1 MTELNEE
8 AIEKKKKEI
17 RKSLNLPEDARER
30 TTELKEKFHIKTSR
44 PIKDSLVEL
53 DDDRASSSK
62 RMKTDRYDRSYH
74 SEKDYRSGSRERQV
88 SDNYKRY
95 ERDRISHERDR
106 MSRERDNREIDRK
119 DRMRER
125 DYQQRPKSRESYHD
139 GSPPGHYSRDEPTDY
154 YKRGHPYK
162 WQAGQPKSQYY
173 TSHYYGR
180 ESSLRG
186 PIYEEKNG
194 EESELDSDS
203 PVTVV
208 TVLRLLTALE
218 ELLGP
223 SLGPK
228 VVELL
233 AKALALEKVKAN
245 SADEMLLNDVNC
257 VLLETVKEK
266 LKAQLNN
273 DMVEKHRSKAVRR
286 AIRDIAKVIHMASE
300 MEKSKTPEERQKE
313 AAARANSVQA
323 QSQKI
328 ATDDVQRTPEEEKRV
343 IAEKIA
349 ATLIAQGKKDVT
361 QEELEK
367 LVVYYYEKQRK
378 AKEAKLEDETSN
390 HASTM
395 SEDMKPTS
403 STVAESNSKSIASI
417 DADDSKKNHDG
428 EFGLPQDASSALESL
443 TDADLQTLLQN
454 FEDLSAEEQQHLHTY
469 MKKLEASDPTRVE
482 KLRKYVKIAFNTNDT
497 SNQNERIDD
506 YDKRIE
512 TKYPSKVSSNVGS
525 GTDMFYDDTRDKNNQ
540 TSTIL
545 DSDDDD
551 DYEYDDLCK
560 ATSKKL
566 KENELQIEN
575 KSPDQKSDGSSPI
588 KSDQFILG
596 NEILSRNDDVS
607 NSSSHGENSNS
618 RPDLKS
624 AESII
629 ANIMGSL
636 QKNVQSRNCNDRNQN
651 DTIATNTDMKN
662 QAPRHQIQSNI
673 PFYQQQL
680 LQQNHQSNPYNQSYN
695 NGGDQMPNLNNQFFA
710 NEFNLGNQNMFN
722 NNQSQNYS
730 NNVRPNIP
738 AFGQQQPQLTNQQFA
753 LLAQMQQE
761 MSQQQNNRQ
770 MSNNQFNLHN
780 AYGRSYH

>member
-1 MTELNEE
+1 MTELHEE

-17 RKSLNLPEDARER
+17 RKSLNLPEGARER
-30 TTELKEKFHIKTSR
+30 TTELKEKFHIKASR
-44 PIKDSLVEL
+44 PRKDSLAEP

-62 RMKTDRYDRSYH
+62 RIKTDRYDRLYH
-74 SEKDYRSGSRERQV
+74 SKRDYRSQSHEKQV

-95 ERDRISHERDR
+95 ERDRIS
-106 MSRERDNREIDRK
+106 REQDNREIDRN
-119 DRMRER
+119 DRIRER
-125 DYQQRPKSRESYHD
+125 EYQQRPQSRGSYHD
-139 GSPPGHYSRDEPTDY
+139 GSPPGHYSRDESSDY

-162 WQAGQPKSQYY
+162 WQAGQSKSQYY

-180 ESSLRG
+180 EPSSRG
-186 PIYEEKNG
+186 PMYEEKND
-194 EESELDSDS
+194 EELELDSDS

-300 MEKSKTPEERQKE
+300 IEKNKTPEERQKE

-323 QSQKI
+323 QSKI
-328 ATDDVQRTPEEEKRV
+328 ATDEVQRTPDEEKRV

-349 ATLIAQGKKDVT
+349 AALVAQGKKDVP

-367 LVVYYYEKQRK
+367 LVNYYYEKQRK
-378 AKEAKLEDETSN
+378 AKEAKLEPDETSN
-390 HASTM
+390 HAPTTS
-395 SEDMKPTS
+395 DDVKPTS
-403 STVAESNSKSIASI
+403 SSMAESNSKSNSVNLAAN
-417 DADDSKKNHDG
+417 DADDTKKNNDG

-497 SNQNERIDD
+497 NNQCKRVDD

-512 TKYPSKVSSNVGS
+512 TKYASKISSNIAS
-525 GTDMFYDDTRDKNNQ
+525 NTDMFYDDTRDKNKQ
-540 TSTIL
+540 ISTII

-566 KENELQIEN
+566 KENELQIGKQSPQMISDVNSPN
-575 KSPDQKSDGSSPI
+575 KH
-588 KSDQFILG
+588 DQFILG
-596 NEILSRNDDVS
+596 NEMLSRNDDIS
-607 NSSSHGENSNS
+607 NSSSRGENSNS

-636 QKNVQSRNCNDRNQN
+636 QKNVQSRNFNDHNQT
-651 DTIATNTDMKN
+651 DTTNTDMKN
-662 QAPRHQIQSNI
+662 QTPRHQIQSNI
-673 PFYQQQL
+673 PFYQQQQ
-680 LQQNHQSNPYNQSYN
+680 LQQQQQSNQSNQYNQTYN
-695 NGGDQMPNLNNQFFA
+695 NSGDQMPNLNNQFFA

-722 NNQSQNYS
+722 SNQSQNY
-730 NNVRPNIP
+730 NNLRPNIP
-738 AFGQQQPQLTNQQFA
+738 AYGQQQPQLTNQQFA

-761 MSQQQNNRQ
+761 MSHQQNNRQ
-770 MSNNQFNLHN
+770 ISNNQFNSNN
-780 AYGRSYH
+780 AYGRSYR

>member
-1 MTELNEE
+1 MTELHEE

-30 TTELKEKFHIKTSR
+30 TAELKEKFHIKTSR
-44 PIKDSLVEL
+44 PRKESLDEPN
-53 DDDRASSSK
+53 DDRASSSK

-95 ERDRISHERDR
+95 ERDRISRERDR
-106 MSRERDNREIDRK
+106 ISRERENREIDRK
-119 DRMRER
+119 DRIRER
-125 DYQQRPKSRESYHD
+125 EYQQRPKSRESYHD
-139 GSPPGHYSRDEPTDY
+139 GSPPGHYSRDELTDY
-154 YKRGHPYK
+154 HKRGHPYK
-162 WQAGQPKSQYY
+162 WQAGQPKTQYY

-180 ESSLRG
+180 EPSLRG
-186 PIYEEKNG
+186 PIYEEKID
-194 EESELDSDS
+194 EEPELDSDS

-208 TVLRLLTALE
+208 TVLRLLSALE

-228 VVELL
+228 IVELL

-266 LKAQLNN
+266 LKAQLSN

-300 MEKSKTPEERQKE
+300 IEKNKTPEERQKE
-313 AAARANSVQA
+313 AAALANSVRA
-323 QSQKI
+323 QSKI
-328 ATDDVQRTPEEEKRV
+328 ATDDVQRTPDEEKRV

-349 ATLIAQGKKDVT
+349 AALIAQGKKDVP

-367 LVVYYYEKQRK
+367 LVNYYYEKQRK
-378 AKEAKLEDETSN
+378 AKEAKLDTDETSN

-395 SEDMKPTS
+395 SDDVKAS
-403 STVAESNSKSIASI
+403 SSSIAESNSKSAN

-497 SNQNERIDD
+497 NNRNEKNDD
-506 YDKRIE
+506 FDKRME
-512 TKYPSKVSSNVGS
+512 TKYASKVSSNIAS
-525 GTDMFYDDTRDKNNQ
+525 STDMFYDDTRDKNDHI
-540 TSTIL
+540 STII

-566 KENELQIEN
+566 KENELQID
-575 KSPDQKSDGSSPI
+575 KKPPDAMSDGSSPI
-588 KSDQFILG
+588 KPDQFILG
-596 NEILSRNDDVS
+596 NEMITRNDDVS
-607 NSSSHGENSNS
+607 NSSSRGENSNS

-636 QKNVQSRNCNDRNQN
+636 QKNVQSRNFNDRNQS
-651 DTIATNTDMKN
+651 DTTNTDMKS
-662 QAPRHQIQSNI
+662 QPTSRHQIQSNI
-673 PFYQQQL
+673 PFYQQQQ
-680 LQQNHQSNPYNQSYN
+680 LQQQQQSNPYNQSYN
-695 NGGDQMPNLNNQFFA
+695 NGGDQMPNLNSQIFA
-710 NEFNLGNQNMFN
+710 NEFNLGAQNMFN
-722 NNQSQNYS
+722 NNQTQNY
-730 NNVRPNIP
+730 NAVRPNIP

-770 MSNNQFNLHN
+770 QMSTNNQFNSNN
-780 AYGRSYH
+780 AYGRSYR